1 MDISKNTTQVR
12 KLILRMAFQA
22 GAKSA
27 HIGGA
32 LSCADIISVIFSL
45 ISNREKIGINDRFI
59 LSKGHSCLALYSAL
73 AIYEKLPIEY
83 VQNYP
88 TNLDVL
94 AGHPVINR
102 RYGIEFSTGSLGMG
116 ISLAAGLAYS
126 EKLKKNNSRIYCLL
140 GDGECNEGAVW
151 EALSFASTNKLDN
164 LIIIVDR
171 NNYQQTGSVPEISG
185 VMNLEERIASF
196 GFDVSQLNGNDPIQL
211 DNFFDKLIFPVKPVC
226 LIANTIKGAGLS
238 MFEDDNKWHHA
249 TLTASVYEAA
259 LQELN
264 ND

>member
-1 MDISKNTTQVR
+1 MDVCKVSNQVR

-32 LSCADIISVIFSL
+32 LSSADIISVVFSS
-45 ISNREKIGINDRFI
+45 ISNRKKNGINDRFI

-73 AIYEKLPIEY
+73 AVYDKLPIKY
-83 VQNYP
+83 VEDYP
-88 TNLDVL
+88 SNLDVL

-102 RYGIEFSTGSLGMG
+102 KYGIEFSTGSLGMG

-126 EKLKKNNSRIYCLL
+126 EKLKKNDSRIFCLV

-151 EALSFASTNKLDN
+151 EALSFASSKKLDN

-171 NNYQQTGSVPEISG
+171 NNYQQTGSVSEISG
-185 VMNLEERIASF
+185 VVNLEARIASF
-196 GFDVSQLNGNDPIQL
+196 GFDVNQLNGNDPIQL
-211 DNFFDKLIFPVKPVC
+211 NEFFEGLIFQGKPVC

-238 MFEDDNKWHHA
+238 MFENDNKWHHA

-259 LQELN
+259 LRELN